1 MNVCL
6 VMMNV
11 YKDIRKKR
19 RLRSEKKIQDAC
31 RRLDQMLGRTNLSD
45 QISDKTEITKPTNRT
60 LESVS
65 KADFTYDVPKG
76 MPIYQDE
83 NALSPKLAE
92 NLANSSK
99 SISECGIA
107 AYREMA
113 AADSEITQKALDVLT
128 TMQAREDITPEL
140 RMHIGDQITQIIS
153 TRSLNLDKIRFGI
166 SSVVDQHQ
174 AIIVLLGLLATGGAA
189 VVMLLLKLID
199 SIYGKKR

>member
-1 MNVCL
+1 
-6 VMMNV
+6 MMNV

-31 RRLDQMLGRTNLSD
+31 IRLDQMLGRTNLSD

-99 SISECGIA
+99 SISESGIA
-107 AYREMA
+107 AYREME
-113 AADSEITQKALDVLT
+113 AADREITQKALDILS
-128 TMQAREDITPEL
+128 TMQAREDISPEL
-140 RMHIGDQITQIIS
+140 RMHIGDQITQIIN
-153 TRSLNLDKIRFGI
+153 TRNLNLDKIRVGI

>member
-1 MNVCL
+1 
-6 VMMNV
+6 MMNV

-19 RLRSEKKIQDAC
+19 RLRAEKEIQDAY
-31 RRLDQMLGRTNLSD
+31 RNLDQMLGRTNLSD

-60 LESVS
+60 LESVA
-65 KADFTYDVPKG
+65 KTDFTCDVPKW

-99 SISECGIA
+99 SISESGIA
-107 AYREMA
+107 AYREME
-113 AADSEITQKALDVLT
+113 AADREITQKALDILS
-128 TMQAREDITPEL
+128 TMQAREDISPEL
-140 RMHIGDQITQIIS
+140 RMHIGDQITQIINIR
-153 TRSLNLDKIRFGI
+153 TLNSDKIRVGI

-174 AIIVLLGLLATGGAA
+174 ALIVLLGLLATGGAA
-189 VVMLLLKLID
+189 VVMLLVKLID

>member
-1 MNVCL
+1 
-6 VMMNV
+6 MNV
-11 YKDIRKKR
+11 YKDMRKKR
-19 RLRSEKKIQDAC
+19 RLRAEKEIQDAY
-31 RRLDQMLGRTNLSD
+31 RNLDQMLGRTNLSD
-45 QISDKTEITKPTNRT
+45 QISDKTEIAKPTNPT
-60 LESVS
+60 LESIT
-65 KADFTYDVPKG
+65 KTDFIYDVPKG
-76 MPIYQDE
+76 MPVYQDE

>member
-1 MNVCL
+1 M
-6 VMMNV
+6 
-11 YKDIRKKR
+11 RKKR
-19 RLRSEKKIQDAC
+19 RLRAEKEIQDAY
-31 RRLDQMLGRTNLSD
+31 RNLDQMLGRTNLSD
-45 QISDKTEITKPTNRT
+45 QISDKTEIAKPTNPT
-60 LESVS
+60 LESIT
-65 KADFTYDVPKG
+65 KTDFIYDVPKG
-76 MPIYQDE
+76 MPVYQDE

-189 VVMLLLKLID
+189 LVVMFVKLIE
-199 SIYGKKR
+199 SIHGKKR

>member
-1 MNVCL
+1 
-6 VMMNV
+6 MMNV

-19 RLRSEKKIQDAC
+19 RLRVEKEIQDAY
-31 RRLDQMLGRTNLSD
+31 RNLDQMLGRTNLSD

-60 LESVS
+60 LESVA
-65 KADFTYDVPKG
+65 KTDFTCDVPKW

-113 AADSEITQKALDVLT
+113 AADSDITQKALDVLT

-140 RMHIGDQITQIIS
+140 RMHIGDQITQIIN
-153 TRSLNLDKIRFGI
+153 TRILNSDKIRVGI

-174 AIIVLLGLLATGGAA
+174 ALIVLLGLLATGGAA
-189 VVMLLLKLID
+189 VVVLLVKLID

>member
-1 MNVCL
+1 
-6 VMMNV
+6 MMNV

-19 RLRSEKKIQDAC
+19 RLRAEKEIQDAY
-31 RRLDQMLGRTNLSD
+31 RNLDQMLGRTNLSD

-60 LESVS
+60 LESVA
-65 KADFTYDVPKG
+65 KTDFTCDVPKR

-113 AADSEITQKALDVLT
+113 AADSEITQKALDILT

-140 RMHIGDQITQIIS
+140 RMHIGDQIMQIIN
-153 TRSLNLDKIRFGI
+153 TRTLNSDKIRVGI

-189 VVMLLLKLID
+189 VVMLLVKLID

>member
-1 MNVCL
+1 
-6 VMMNV
+6 MNV
-11 YKDIRKKR
+11 YKDMRKKR
-19 RLRSEKKIQDAC
+19 RLRAEKEIQDAY
-31 RRLDQMLGRTNLSD
+31 RNLDQMLGRTNLSD
-45 QISDKTEITKPTNRT
+45 QISDKTEIAKPTNPT
-60 LESVS
+60 LESIT
-65 KADFTYDVPKG
+65 KTDFIYDVPKG
-76 MPIYQDE
+76 MPVYQDE

-113 AADSEITQKALDVLT
+113 AADSELTQKALDVLT

>member
-1 MNVCL
+1 
-6 VMMNV
+6 MMNV

-45 QISDKTEITKPTNRT
+45 QISDKTEIAKPTNPT
-60 LESVS
+60 LESIT
-65 KADFTYDVPKG
+65 KTDFIYDVPKG
-76 MPIYQDE
+76 MPVYQDE

-99 SISECGIA
+99 SISESGIA
-107 AYREMA
+107 AYREME
-113 AADSEITQKALDVLT
+113 AADREITQKALDILS
-128 TMQAREDITPEL
+128 TMQAREDISPEL
-140 RMHIGDQITQIIS
+140 RMHIGDQITQIIN
-153 TRSLNLDKIRFGI
+153 TRNLNLDKIRVGI

-189 VVMLLLKLID
+189 VVMLLVKLID
-199 SIYGKKR
+199 SIYDKKR

>member
-1 MNVCL
+1 
-6 VMMNV
+6 MNV
-11 YKDIRKKR
+11 YKDMRKKR
-19 RLRSEKKIQDAC
+19 RLRAEKEIQDAY
-31 RRLDQMLGRTNLSD
+31 RNLDQMLGRTNLSD
-45 QISDKTEITKPTNRT
+45 QISDKTEIAKPTNPT
-60 LESVS
+60 LESIT
-65 KADFTYDVPKG
+65 KTDFIYDVPKG
-76 MPIYQDE
+76 MPVYQDE

-99 SISECGIA
+99 SISESGIA

>member
-1 MNVCL
+1 
-6 VMMNV
+6 
-11 YKDIRKKR
+11 
-19 RLRSEKKIQDAC
+19 
-31 RRLDQMLGRTNLSD
+31 MLGRTNLSD

>member
-1 MNVCL
+1 
-6 VMMNV
+6 
-11 YKDIRKKR
+11 
-19 RLRSEKKIQDAC
+19 
-31 RRLDQMLGRTNLSD
+31 
-45 QISDKTEITKPTNRT
+45 
-60 LESVS
+60 
-65 KADFTYDVPKG
+65 
-76 MPIYQDE
+76 
-83 NALSPKLAE
+83 
-92 NLANSSK
+92 
-99 SISECGIA
+99 
-107 AYREMA
+107 MA

>member
-1 MNVCL
+1 
-6 VMMNV
+6 MNV

-45 QISDKTEITKPTNRT
+45 QISDKTEIAKPTNPT
-60 LESVS
+60 LESIT
-65 KADFTYDVPKG
+65 KTDFIYDVPKG
-76 MPIYQDE
+76 MPVYQDE

-99 SISECGIA
+99 SISESGIA
-107 AYREMA
+107 AYREME
-113 AADSEITQKALDVLT
+113 AADREITQKALDILS
-128 TMQAREDITPEL
+128 TMQAREDISPEL
-140 RMHIGDQITQIIS
+140 RMHIGDQITQIIN
-153 TRSLNLDKIRFGI
+153 TRNLNLDKIRVGI

-189 VVMLLLKLID
+189 VVMLLVKLID
-199 SIYGKKR
+199 SIYDKKR

>member
-1 MNVCL
+1 
-6 VMMNV
+6 MNV
-11 YKDIRKKR
+11 YKDMRKKR
-19 RLRSEKKIQDAC
+19 RLRAEKEIQDAY
-31 RRLDQMLGRTNLSD
+31 RNLDQMLGRTNLSD
-45 QISDKTEITKPTNRT
+45 QISDKTEIAKPTNPT
-60 LESVS
+60 LESIT
-65 KADFTYDVPKG
+65 KTDFIYDVPKG

-99 SISECGIA
+99 SISESGIA
-107 AYREMA
+107 AYREME
-113 AADSEITQKALDVLT
+113 AADREITQKALDILS
-128 TMQAREDITPEL
+128 TMQAREDISPEL
-140 RMHIGDQITQIIS
+140 RMHIGDQITQIIN
-153 TRSLNLDKIRFGI
+153 TRNLNLDKIRVGI

>member
-1 MNVCL
+1 M
-6 VMMNV
+6 
-11 YKDIRKKR
+11 RKKR
-19 RLRSEKKIQDAC
+19 RLRAEKEIQDAY
-31 RRLDQMLGRTNLSD
+31 RNLDQMLGRTNLSD
-45 QISDKTEITKPTNRT
+45 QISDKTEIAKPTNPT

>member
-1 MNVCL
+1 M
-6 VMMNV
+6 
-11 YKDIRKKR
+11 RKKR
-19 RLRSEKKIQDAC
+19 RLRAEKEIQDAY
-31 RRLDQMLGRTNLSD
+31 RNLDQMLGRTNLSD
-45 QISDKTEITKPTNRT
+45 QISDKTEIAKPTNPT
-60 LESVS
+60 LESIT
-65 KADFTYDVPKG
+65 KTDFIYDVPKG
-76 MPIYQDE
+76 MPVYQDE

-99 SISECGIA
+99 SISESGIA